1 MNDFD
6 NFTKKAK
13 LVLFRIVEVLALT
26 VAILLLL
33 YLLLGEASG
42 NYVTSV
48 AVNVSLFIS
57 AVTPEALAAVAL
69 GANMIEKHYTIS
81 RDWEGPDNIISIEPN
96 ELKDLV
102 IQGNEIFNGRG

>member
-6 NFTKKAK
+6 NLTKQAK
-13 LVLFRIVEVLALT
+13 SALFRVVEVLALI

-42 NYVTSV
+42 EYITSV
-48 AVNVSLFIS
+48 AVNVSLLIS

-69 GANMIEKHYTIS
+69 GIAVSYTHLTLPTKRI
-81 RDWEGPDNIISIEPN
+81 
-96 ELKDLV
+96 V
-102 IQGNEIFNGRG
+102 

>member
-6 NFTKKAK
+6 KLTKQAK
-13 LVLFRIVEVLALT
+13 FALFRAVEVLALI

-42 NYVTSV
+42 EYITSV
-48 AVNVSLFIS
+48 AVNVSLLIS

-69 GANMIEKHYTIS
+69 GIALYSYFHK
-81 RDWEGPDNIISIEPN
+81 
-96 ELKDLV
+96 K
-102 IQGNEIFNGRG
+102 

>member
-6 NFTKKAK
+6 NFTNKTK
-13 LVLFRIVEVLALT
+13 LVLFRIVEVLSLT

-42 NYVTSV
+42 NYITSV
-48 AVNVSLFIS
+48 AVNISLFIS

-69 GANMIEKHYTIS
+69 GIALYSYFHK
-81 RDWEGPDNIISIEPN
+81 R
-96 ELKDLV
+96 
-102 IQGNEIFNGRG
+102 

>member
-6 NFTKKAK
+6 NLTKKTK

-42 NYVTSV
+42 NYITSG
-48 AVNVSLFIS
+48 AVNISLFIS

-69 GANMIEKHYTIS
+69 GIALYSYFHK
-81 RDWEGPDNIISIEPN
+81 R
-96 ELKDLV
+96 
-102 IQGNEIFNGRG
+102 

>member
-6 NFTKKAK
+6 NLTKQAK
-13 LVLFRIVEVLALT
+13 SALFRVVEVLALI

-42 NYVTSV
+42 EYITSV
-48 AVNVSLFIS
+48 AVNVSLLIS

-69 GANMIEKHYTIS
+69 GIALYSYFQK
-81 RDWEGPDNIISIEPN
+81 
-96 ELKDLV
+96 K
-102 IQGNEIFNGRG
+102 

>member
-6 NFTKKAK
+6 NFSKKAVF
-13 LVLFRIVEVLALT
+13 VLYRIVEVLALT

-42 NYVTSV
+42 NYITSV
-48 AVNVSLFIS
+48 AENVSLFVS

-69 GANMIEKHYTIS
+69 GIALYSYFHK
-81 RDWEGPDNIISIEPN
+81 
-96 ELKDLV
+96 K
-102 IQGNEIFNGRG
+102 

>member
-1 MNDFD
+1 MGSVVNDFD

-13 LVLFRIVEVLALT
+13 LALFRIVEILALI

-42 NYVTSV
+42 NYITSV

-69 GANMIEKHYTIS
+69 GIALYSYFQK
-81 RDWEGPDNIISIEPN
+81 
-96 ELKDLV
+96 K
-102 IQGNEIFNGRG
+102 

>member
-6 NFTKKAK
+6 NLTKQVKFA
-13 LVLFRIVEVLALT
+13 LFRVVEVLALI

-42 NYVTSV
+42 EYITSV
-48 AVNVSLFIS
+48 AVNVSLLIS

-69 GANMIEKHYTIS
+69 GIALYSYFHK
-81 RDWEGPDNIISIEPN
+81 
-96 ELKDLV
+96 K
-102 IQGNEIFNGRG
+102 

>member
-6 NFTKKAK
+6 NFSKKAVF
-13 LVLFRIVEVLALT
+13 VLYRIVEVLALI

-42 NYVTSV
+42 SYITSV

-69 GANMIEKHYTIS
+69 GIALYSYFHK
-81 RDWEGPDNIISIEPN
+81 
-96 ELKDLV
+96 K
-102 IQGNEIFNGRG
+102 

>member
-1 MNDFD
+1 VNDFD

-13 LVLFRIVEVLALT
+13 HVLFRIVEVLALT

-42 NYVTSV
+42 NYITSV

-57 AVTPEALAAVAL
+57 DVTPEALAAVAL
-69 GANMIEKHYTIS
+69 GIALYSYFHK
-81 RDWEGPDNIISIEPN
+81 
-96 ELKDLV
+96 K
-102 IQGNEIFNGRG
+102 

>member
-6 NFTKKAK
+6 NLTKKTK
-13 LVLFRIVEVLALT
+13 LVLFRIVEVLTLT

-42 NYVTSV
+42 NYITSV

-57 AVTPEALAAVAL
+57 AVSPEALAAVAL
-69 GANMIEKHYTIS
+69 GIALYSYFHK
-81 RDWEGPDNIISIEPN
+81 
-96 ELKDLV
+96 K
-102 IQGNEIFNGRG
+102 

>member
-13 LVLFRIVEVLALT
+13 LVLFRIVEVLALA

-42 NYVTSV
+42 L
-48 AVNVSLFIS
+48 SLIH
-57 AVTPEALAAVAL
+57 
-69 GANMIEKHYTIS
+69 I
-81 RDWEGPDNIISIEPN
+81 
-96 ELKDLV
+96 
-102 IQGNEIFNGRG
+102 

>member
-6 NFTKKAK
+6 NFSKKAVF
-13 LVLFRIVEVLALT
+13 VLYRIVEVLALI

-42 NYVTSV
+42 NYISSVT
-48 AVNVSLFIS
+48 VNVSLLIS

-69 GANMIEKHYTIS
+69 GIALYGYFHKKN
-81 RDWEGPDNIISIEPN
+81 N
-96 ELKDLV
+96 
-102 IQGNEIFNGRG
+102 

>member
-6 NFTKKAK
+6 NFSKKAVF
-13 LVLFRIVEVLALT
+13 VLYRIVEVLALI

-42 NYVTSV
+42 NYITSV
-48 AVNVSLFIS
+48 TVNVSLLIS

-69 GANMIEKHYTIS
+69 GIALYGYFHK
-81 RDWEGPDNIISIEPN
+81 
-96 ELKDLV
+96 KK
-102 IQGNEIFNGRG
+102 

>member
-1 MNDFD
+1 MGIVVNDFD

-13 LVLFRIVEVLALT
+13 LALFRIVEILALT

-42 NYVTSV
+42 NYITSV
-48 AVNVSLFIS
+48 AVNLSLFIS

-69 GANMIEKHYTIS
+69 GIALYSYFHK
-81 RDWEGPDNIISIEPN
+81 
-96 ELKDLV
+96 K
-102 IQGNEIFNGRG
+102 

>member
-1 MNDFD
+1 MGSVVNDFD

-42 NYVTSV
+42 NYITSV

-69 GANMIEKHYTIS
+69 GIALYSYFQKNK
-81 RDWEGPDNIISIEPN
+81 
-96 ELKDLV
+96 
-102 IQGNEIFNGRG
+102 

>member
-42 NYVTSV
+42 N
-48 AVNVSLFIS
+48 
-57 AVTPEALAAVAL
+57 
-69 GANMIEKHYTIS
+69 
-81 RDWEGPDNIISIEPN
+81 
-96 ELKDLV
+96 
-102 IQGNEIFNGRG
+102 

>member
-6 NFTKKAK
+6 NLTKQAK
-13 LVLFRIVEVLALT
+13 SALFRVVEVLALI

-42 NYVTSV
+42 EYITSV
-48 AVNVSLFIS
+48 AVNVSLLIS

-69 GANMIEKHYTIS
+69 GVALYSYFHK
-81 RDWEGPDNIISIEPN
+81 
-96 ELKDLV
+96 K
-102 IQGNEIFNGRG
+102 